1 LASALK
7 RFAQAEGYRFE
18 RIIGRDPHSFSTLAF
33 LAHQQFFA
41 SQATPPQ
48 GVVVETFTQYD
59 PGLVLRAGLIP
70 LWLIFNTTDSLDF
83 LKSMTPEFPKDLPVF
98 FSGLVTLSRTPDIVP
113 WAEWAQVLSPF
124 DMRNIGARPH
134 RYPEDLVS
142 LWAWS
147 ERLRAQ
153 LDLERWKSTPGRMD
167 PAAFLKLARSMRMA
181 AHR

>member
-1 LASALK
+1 
-7 RFAQAEGYRFE
+7 
-18 RIIGRDPHSFSTLAF
+18 
-33 LAHQQFFA
+33 
-41 SQATPPQ
+41 
-48 GVVVETFTQYD
+48 
-59 PGLVLRAGLIP
+59 
-70 LWLIFNTTDSLDF
+70 
-83 LKSMTPEFPKDLPVF
+83 
-98 FSGLVTLSRTPDIVP
+98 
-113 WAEWAQVLSPF
+113 
-124 DMRNIGARPH
+124 MRNIGARPH